1 MLLLPILAMLVP
13 PPPVPPLVPRLQ
25 AIQMVQQKLDVF
37 PRKGQSKDPDLNGFN
52 RHLKD
57 EEFGG
62 GGRFELEVHK
72 LQDIHRPIDC

>member
-1 MLLLPILAMLVP
+1 
-13 PPPVPPLVPRLQ
+13 
-25 AIQMVQQKLDVF
+25 MVQQKLDVF
-37 PRKGQSKDPDLNGFN
+37 HRKGQSKDPDLNGFN

-72 LQDIHRPIDC
+72 LRREQASAGSSSNTCSRRKRRRPVAVVDGRYIS